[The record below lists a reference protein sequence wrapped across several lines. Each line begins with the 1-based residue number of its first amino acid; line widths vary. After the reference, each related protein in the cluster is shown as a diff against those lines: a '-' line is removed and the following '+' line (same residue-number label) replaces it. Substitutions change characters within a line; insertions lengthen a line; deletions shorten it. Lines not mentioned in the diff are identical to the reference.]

1 MVSSVYDVQ
10 FLEELVG
17 FLLKIFWV
25 FPCNADGHH
34 HIFNGGELWQKLVV
48 LEHEADVLISEFGE
62 FLIVHFKERLSGDG
76 DFRAVLL
83 RIGRE
88 VQSAQN
94 LQQGR
99 FSGARFAYD
108 GDDFA
113 LVYIEIHAFEDL

>member
-1 MVSSVYDVQ
+1 M
-10 FLEELVG
+10 
-17 FLLKIFWV
+17 
-25 FPCNADGHH
+25 
-34 HIFNGGELWQKLVV
+34 
-48 LEHEADVLISEFGE
+48 LEHEADVFISEFGE
-62 FLIVHFKERLSGDG
+62 FLVVHFKERLSGDG

-94 LQQGR
+94 LEQGR